1 MEKSYCTPL
10 ISVIVPVYNVEAYLS
25 RCVDSIL
32 AQTYKNLE
40 IILVDDGSTDN
51 CGNLCDEYAQR
62 DPRIRVI
69 HKTNGGLSSARNAG
83 IDVAAGEYLGFVDSD
98 DWISAEMYETLY
110 SLIEKYKVS
119 LAFGGRFDYSSRS
132 HVETIGL
139 CPLKEE
145 VISGEEVVRRIFTW
159 DQLDSAAWD
168 KLYHRDLF
176 ADIRYPI
183 GLIGEDVPTT
193 YRLAMK
199 AEKAVACPLPFY
211 HYFHR
216 EGSISMTPVTDRDFC
231 YVEAVM
237 GVEKDVCS
245 RWPQLAEYAHYLKL
259 VTVGNTLLQIE
270 ITPDDYRKKFTAK
283 RQEYKKIMRENMC
296 DILFGNLFSTKQKR
310 NYILLA
316 FGIYR
321 IPRMIYHMTK
331 K

>member
-1 MEKSYCTPL
+1 MEKANYSPL
-10 ISVIVPVYNVEAYLS
+10 ISVIVPVYKVEAYLS

-32 AQTYKNLE
+32 AQTYQNLE
-40 IILVDDGSTDN
+40 ILLVDDGSPDN
-51 CGNLCDEYAQR
+51 CGKICDEYAQR
-62 DPRIRVI
+62 DPRVRVI

-83 IDVAAGEYLGFVDSD
+83 IDAATGEYLGFVDSD
-98 DWISAEMYETLY
+98 DWISVEMYETLY
-110 SLIEKYKVS
+110 GLIEKYKVP
-119 LAFGGRFDYSSRS
+119 LAFGGRFDYSSRTQT
-132 HVETIGL
+132 ETIGL
-139 CPLKEE
+139 CPPKEE

-159 DQLDSAAWD
+159 DQMDSSACD

-176 ADIRYPI
+176 EEIRYPL

-199 AEKAVACPLPFY
+199 AEKAVACPIPFY

-216 EGSISMTPVTDRDFC
+216 EGSITMTPVTDRDFC
-231 YVEAVM
+231 YVEAVQ

-245 RWPQLAEYAHYLKL
+245 RWPQLAEYARYLKL

-270 ITPDDYRKKFTAK
+270 ITPDAYRKQFTAK
-283 RQEYKKIMRENMC
+283 GQAYKKILRENMG
-296 DILFGNLFSTKQKR
+296 DILSGNLFTAKQKR
-310 NYILLA
+310 NFFLLA
-316 FGIYR
+316 FGLYR

>member
-1 MEKSYCTPL
+1 MEKSYGMPL

-51 CGNLCDEYAQR
+51 CGKICDEYAER
-62 DPRIRVI
+62 DPHIRVI

-98 DWISAEMYETLY
+98 DWISAEMYETLLG
-110 SLIEKYKVS
+110 LIEKYKVP

-132 HVETIGL
+132 HAETIGL
-139 CPLKEE
+139 CPPKEE

-159 DQLDSAAWD
+159 DQLDSSACD

-176 ADIRYPI
+176 ADIRYPL

-216 EGSISMTPVTDRDFC
+216 EGSITTTPVTDKDFR
-231 YVEAVM
+231 YVEAVLD
-237 GVEKDVCS
+237 VEKDVCS
-245 RWPQLAEYAHYLKL
+245 RWPQLAEHAHYLKL

-270 ITPDDYRKKFTAK
+270 IAQDEHRKKFTAK
-283 RQEYKKIMRENMC
+283 RQEYKTILRENMG
-296 DILFGNLFSTKQKR
+296 DILFGNLFSRKQKR
-310 NYILLA
+310 NYFLLA
-316 FGIYR
+316 FGFYR
-321 IPRMIYHMTK
+321 IPRIIYHMTK